1 MKRGR
6 TCPCRNG
13 DEYDV
18 FTKWRRVISWG
29 RGETRRIKK
38 AYNRRARRLSRLGL
52 YAEWFEST

>member
-18 FTKWRRVISWG
+18 FTKWRRIISWKT
-29 RGETRRIKK
+29 GELRRIKR
-38 AYNRRARRLSRLGL
+38 AYNRRARRLERVKL
-52 YAEWFEST
+52 STLLNNW

>member
-18 FTKWRRVISWG
+18 FTKWRRIISWA
-29 RGETRRIKK
+29 RGETKRVKRG
-38 AYNRRARRLSRLGL
+38 YNRRARREACREYDG
-52 YAEWFEST
+52 YEEV